1 MGLGVVMATLAVA
14 SVAFAQ
20 PGEVAKA
27 AAEPIMKQLEA
38 FRRDDYDIAYIF
50 ASTEVR
56 RMFDREAF
64 ERMVKG
70 GYPEIARSTF
80 ALVSRTEV
88 TPDGHVYVNGRR
100 VRTVTGRQITGTP
113 SSSDTVTSAAQRRTI
128 RGSWLSQLS
137 VSLISSRPHRPVSL
151 SWPYTVR
158 LPGTPSVSVEV
169 SSVAAAPG

>member
-1 MGLGVVMATLAVA
+1 MTLGTEAMKRRGVMGLGVVMATLAVA
-14 SVAFAQ
+14 SVGFAQ
-20 PGEVAKA
+20 SGEVAKA

-88 TPDGHVYVNGRR
+88 TPDGHVYINVK
-100 VRTVTGRQITGTP
+100 
-113 SSSDTVTSAAQRRTI
+113 I
-128 RGSWLSQLS
+128 RGANGNSIEAL
-137 VSLISSRPHRPVSL
+137 
-151 SWPYTVR
+151 YDMVR
-158 LPGTPSVSVEV
+158 ENDGWRINGVVTKPDPGLV
-169 SSVAAAPG
+169 

>member
-1 MGLGVVMATLAVA
+1 MTLGTEAMKRRGVMGLGVVVATLAVA

-50 ASTEVR
+50 ASAEVR

-88 TPDGHVYVNGRR
+88 APDGHVYINVK
-100 VRTVTGRQITGTP
+100 
-113 SSSDTVTSAAQRRTI
+113 I
-128 RGSWLSQLS
+128 RGANGNSIEAL
-137 VSLISSRPHRPVSL
+137 
-151 SWPYTVR
+151 YDMVR
-158 LPGTPSVSVEV
+158 ENDGWRINGVVTKPDPGLV
-169 SSVAAAPG
+169 

>member
-88 TPDGHVYVNGRR
+88 TPDGHVYINVK
-100 VRTVTGRQITGTP
+100 
-113 SSSDTVTSAAQRRTI
+113 I
-128 RGSWLSQLS
+128 RGANGNSIEAL
-137 VSLISSRPHRPVSL
+137 
-151 SWPYTVR
+151 YDMVR
-158 LPGTPSVSVEV
+158 ENDGWRINGVVTKPDPGLV
-169 SSVAAAPG
+169 

>member
-1 MGLGVVMATLAVA
+1 MTLGTEAMKGRGVMGLGVVVATLAVA

-70 GYPEIARSTF
+70 GYPEIARS
-80 ALVSRTEV
+80 ASASIVGSVLAPNGLVYLTLK
-88 TPDGHVYVNGRR
+88 
-100 VRTVTGRQITGTP
+100 
-113 SSSDTVTSAAQRRTI
+113 I
-128 RGSWLSQLS
+128 RGSNGKSIEALYELVLQNGQWKINGVTAKPDSG
-137 VSLISSRPHRPVSL
+137 VI
-151 SWPYTVR
+151 
-158 LPGTPSVSVEV
+158 
-169 SSVAAAPG
+169 

>member
-88 TPDGHVYVNGRR
+88 TPDGHVYVN
-100 VRTVTGRQITGTP
+100 VK
-113 SSSDTVTSAAQRRTI
+113 I
-128 RGSWLSQLS
+128 RGANGNSIEAL
-137 VSLISSRPHRPVSL
+137 
-151 SWPYTVR
+151 YDMVR
-158 LPGTPSVSVEV
+158 ENDGWRINGVVTKPDPGLV
-169 SSVAAAPG
+169 